1 MRPSK
6 EFSREPM
13 EPKPE
18 KTESQLNTIQQ
29 VHDCLDTLIGSGR
42 CDGTQIFSNWHQE
55 KEEGLIPG
63 GSMNILISIN
73 GQDTPELIN
82 IGYGRIS
89 HQTFKKDIFQ
99 QLPFEFKKDIFQQLP
114 FDIYCSN
121 SNKNYYEYREDKE
134 KNPKKY
140 LSKTVEFVANNGEI
154 VLNPKIKDPIKA
166 EYLITLLRNKIINTQ
181 TTPEEFSSF
190 FQNLPNDIVKLGE
203 YFQNPSTYFQ
213 GPEFE
218 SMPSEERMEKNAKIA
233 RLIDTLWGIGINK
246 FGESMRS
253 IIDLKKKFDF
263 SQHRFIE

>member
-1 MRPSK
+1 
-6 EFSREPM
+6 M

-42 CDGTQIFSNWHQE
+42 CDGTQIYSNWNQE
-55 KEEGLIPG
+55 EEGLIPG

-154 VLNPKIKDPIKA
+154 VLNPNIKDPIKA

-190 FQNLPNDIVKLGE
+190 FQNLPDDIVELGE
-203 YFQNPSTYFQ
+203 YFQKQSTYFMS
-213 GPEFE
+213 PEFQ
-218 SMPSEERMEKNAKIA
+218 SLPSEERMKKNMKII
-233 RLIDTLWGIGINK
+233 RLRDILWGIGIDK
-246 FGESMRS
+246 VGVVVRGRESMTS
-253 IIDLKKKFDF
+253 IINLKKEFDF
-263 SQHRFIE
+263 KQHRFIE